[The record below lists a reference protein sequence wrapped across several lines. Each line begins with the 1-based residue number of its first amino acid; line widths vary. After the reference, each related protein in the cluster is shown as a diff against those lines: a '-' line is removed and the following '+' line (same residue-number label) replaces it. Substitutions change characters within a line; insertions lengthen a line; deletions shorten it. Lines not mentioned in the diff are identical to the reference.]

1 MGKIQIMKMNFIFK
15 YISRSIMTRLFAA
28 LLAFSIFLSA
38 SNAFA
43 QTSTTQTTD
52 APKGIQDNSFLM
64 EEAYNQ
70 EPGIIQHISFFTR
83 MSQDRTWLYSFTQ
96 EWPITGQKHQFS
108 YTVIGTHSG
117 EFPGS
122 GAGIGDTAINYRYQ
136 LVGTGE
142 TRLAIAPR
150 FTLLVP
156 SGDSRVGRG
165 YGGTGLQT
173 NTAVSF
179 VLIPQ
184 LVSHTNFGATWVP
197 HAKNEFGD
205 RAGTASYNLGQS
217 FIWLA
222 KPNFNVMLETVYND
236 SASVV
241 GQGKTD
247 RSKDVLIS
255 PGVRWAYNFKNGLQI
270 VPGVAF
276 PIGAGPS
283 SGDHGVIFYLSFEHP
298 WSALVRKQ
306 TKK

>member
-1 MGKIQIMKMNFIFK
+1 M
-15 YISRSIMTRLFAA
+15 SRCCAA
-28 LLAFSIFLSA
+28 LLIIPMLLAVS
-38 SNAFA
+38 FA
-43 QTSTTQTTD
+43 QGQTAGTAKPD
-52 APKGIQDNSFLM
+52 GPPPIQDNSFLM

-70 EPGIIQHISFFTR
+70 EPGVIQHINFFTR
-83 MSQDRTWLYSFTQ
+83 MSQDRSWLYSFTQ
-96 EWPITGQKHQFS
+96 EWPMTGQKNQFS
-108 YTVIGTHSG
+108 YTIVGTHSG
-117 EFPGS
+117 SFPGS

-150 FTLLVP
+150 FSVLIP

-165 YGGTGLQT
+165 FGGTGLQT
-173 NTAVSF
+173 NTAISF
-179 VLIPQ
+179 VMVPK
-184 LVSHTNFGATWVP
+184 LVAHTNFGATWVP

-222 KPNFNVMLETVYND
+222 KPNFNVMLETVLND
-236 SASVV
+236 FSYVV
-241 GQGKTD
+241 SPGKTE
-247 RSKDVLIS
+247 RGKDLLIS

-298 WSALVRKQ
+298 WPALVRKQ

>member
-1 MGKIQIMKMNFIFK
+1 
-15 YISRSIMTRLFAA
+15 MTRSNVA
-28 LLAFSIFLSA
+28 LCIFLILSA
-38 SNAFA
+38 VSFASA
-43 QTSTTQTTD
+43 QTASIPTSD

-70 EPGIIQHISFFTR
+70 EPGVIQHISFFTR
-83 MSQDRTWLYSFTQ
+83 MSQDRSWMYSFTQ

-108 YTVIGTHSG
+108 YTLIGMHSG
-117 EFPGS
+117 DSPGS

-150 FTLLVP
+150 FSLLIP

-165 YGGTGLQT
+165 FGGTGLQT
-173 NTAVSF
+173 NTAISF

-197 HAKNEFGD
+197 HAKNGIGD
-205 RAGTASYNLGQS
+205 RAGTAGYNVGQS

-222 KPNFNVMLETVYND
+222 KSNFNVMLETVFND
-236 SASVV
+236 SGIVAAK
-241 GQGKTD
+241 GKTD
-247 RSKDVLIS
+247 RSHDLLIS

-283 SGDHGVIFYLSFEHP
+283 SGDHGIVLYLSFEHP
-298 WSALVRKQ
+298 WPALVRKQ
-306 TKK
+306 TK